1 MCQGVYG
8 WLISEVSYA
17 SNGAQELLNQAKSRC
32 LVLTDGKF
40 QQNKKVY
47 VSKSNIDVSIPCI
60 SNQPVRILKS
70 AVAFTVSEK
79 DKVELISSVVSKGL
93 ALINKYFNR
102 EVYKVWIL

>member
-1 MCQGVYG
+1 M
-8 WLISEVSYA
+8 
-17 SNGAQELLNQAKSRC
+17 
-32 LVLTDGKF
+32 LTDGKF
-40 QQNKKVY
+40 QQNKKMY

-79 DKVELISSVVSKGL
+79 DKVEVISSVVSKGL

-102 EVYKVWIL
+102 KVYKVWIL

>member
-60 SNQPVRILKS
+60 SNQLVRILKS

-79 DKVELISSVVSKGL
+79 DKVVSSVVSKGL
-93 ALINKYFNR
+93 AVINKYFNR